1 MKRARRRAI
10 SVVYTQVYSTGAPP
24 RMSAFLRLRLIKA
37 EVAPAPGG
45 ARVDTFAAVS
55 IKETEQSPQGPVIVQ
70 KKKTFYPDWGKCFD
84 SHLVSGRRMMVN
96 NNNKIIIIR

>member
-1 MKRARRRAI
+1 MKRARRRTI
-10 SVVYTQVYSTGAPP
+10 SVVHTQVYSRGAPP

-55 IKETEQSPQGPVIVQ
+55 IKETEQSPQGPVIIQ

-96 NNNKIIIIR
+96 NNNNIK